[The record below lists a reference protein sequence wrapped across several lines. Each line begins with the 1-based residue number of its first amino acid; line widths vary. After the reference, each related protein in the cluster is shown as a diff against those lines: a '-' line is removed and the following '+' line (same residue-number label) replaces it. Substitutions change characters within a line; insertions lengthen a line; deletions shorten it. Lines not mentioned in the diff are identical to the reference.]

1 MLGIQILITLFALFA
16 VVRTV
21 RQFRDGRVSALW
33 GAAWTLFWMVVVVL
47 VFLPN
52 TTQMVANILGVG
64 RGADLVVYLA
74 IVVLFYLQF
83 KLFVKIESVEQEI
96 STLVRK
102 IALDEK
108 NHE

>member
-21 RQFRDGRVSALW
+21 RQFRAGHVSALW
-33 GAAWTLFWMVVVVL
+33 GAVWTLFWVAVVVL

-52 TTQMVANILGVG
+52 TTQMLADILGVG

-74 IVVLFYLQF
+74 IIALFYLQF

-108 NHE
+108 NNE